1 LRALEQHRPSHR
13 APRSVRLEHTPVV
26 FRESIVKP
34 SSVARAACA
43 VAFLALAST
52 AAEAQQPVTKAP
64 PRLPPSPTQTG
75 QIPAGVDS
83 GSPQSS
89 DSLQL
94 GTPIPP
100 SMGAESSE
108 MRARG
113 AAARAA
119 ARPKPATSAA
129 DCVRPAAVN
138 VSGKGASSSPS
149 AAKAGPTSASAARP
163 TPTGC

>member
-1 LRALEQHRPSHR
+1 
-13 APRSVRLEHTPVV
+13 V

-34 SSVARAACA
+34 SPVAR
-43 VAFLALAST
+43 VAFAAALFVFVPV
-52 AAEAQQPVTKAP
+52 AAEAQPVSKAP
-64 PRLPPSPTQTG
+64 PRLPPSPTQAG
-75 QIPAGVDS
+75 QIPAGVDT

-129 DCVRPAAVN
+129 DCVRPSSVN
-138 VSGKGASSSPS
+138 ASGKGASAPP
-149 AAKAGPTSASAARP
+149 AAKPGPTSASAARA
-163 TPTGC
+163 TPTC

>member
-1 LRALEQHRPSHR
+1 
-13 APRSVRLEHTPVV
+13 
-26 FRESIVKP
+26 VKP
-34 SSVARAACA
+34 SSVTRAAFA
-43 VAFLALAST
+43 AALFVFVSV
-52 AAEAQQPVTKAP
+52 AAEAQPVTKAP
-64 PRLPPSPTQTG
+64 PRLPPSPTQSG
-75 QIPAGVDS
+75 QIPAGVDT

-119 ARPKPATSAA
+119 ARPKLATSAP
-129 DCVRPAAVN
+129 DCVRPATAN
-138 VSGKGASSSPS
+138 ASGKGASAPA
-149 AAKAGPTSASAARP
+149 AAKAGSTGASAART
-163 TPTGC
+163 TPAC